1 MLEKRSNFLSIKI
14 AKFVVILTFNEY
26 TRTSLLKG
34 GFDTFTSV
42 LISQML
48 NTGRSEESYAMASI
62 VSLVAIIIVSI
73 ILIVTAVRTE
83 ELEKI
88 TRVVKE
94 PNK

>member
-1 MLEKRSNFLSIKI
+1 MCIRDS
-14 AKFVVILTFNEY
+14 

-48 NTGRSEESYAMASI
+48 NTGMSEESYAMASI
-62 VSLVAIIIVSI
+62 VSLVAVVIVSA
-73 ILIVTAVRTE
+73 ILIVTAIKTE
-83 ELEKI
+83 ELEKK
-88 TRVVKE
+88 TRIVKE